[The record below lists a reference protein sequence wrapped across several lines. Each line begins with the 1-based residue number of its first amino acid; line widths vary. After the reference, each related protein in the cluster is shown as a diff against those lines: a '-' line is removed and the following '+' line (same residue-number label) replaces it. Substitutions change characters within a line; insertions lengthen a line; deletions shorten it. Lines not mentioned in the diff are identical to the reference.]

1 MKISILYFSA
11 SGNTEKA
18 AEFIKEGIW
27 SLGEIE
33 VKLMNIANSEN
44 IDDAF
49 INDSKAVIFGTP
61 TYSANMCWQM
71 KQFFDTYRSC
81 KLAGKIGAAFATE
94 NYVYGGGDIALS
106 DILTH
111 LLVKGMLAY
120 SSGTGCGQP
129 IIHLG
134 PVAVADT
141 LDEKKDLFVLF
152 GKRIAEKAMELFE

>member
-18 AEFIKEGIW
+18 AEFIKEGIS

-81 KLAGKIGAAFATE
+81 KLAGKIGAAIATE
-94 NYVYGGGDIALS
+94 N
-106 DILTH
+106 
-111 LLVKGMLAY
+111 
-120 SSGTGCGQP
+120 
-129 IIHLG
+129 
-134 PVAVADT
+134 
-141 LDEKKDLFVLF
+141 
-152 GKRIAEKAMELFE
+152 